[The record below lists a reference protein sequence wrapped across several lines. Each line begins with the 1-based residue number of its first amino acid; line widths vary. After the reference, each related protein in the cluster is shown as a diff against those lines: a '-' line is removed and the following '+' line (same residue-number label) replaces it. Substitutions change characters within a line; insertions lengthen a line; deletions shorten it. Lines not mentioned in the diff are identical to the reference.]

1 MVLDVNVAVP
11 ENPKCVVWMWW
22 VVGDV
27 CWYEWY
33 GLVYGWMILSDVV
46 WDVHVVVLEISQC
59 VVV

>member
-1 MVLDVNVAVP
+1 MAVP